1 MTEYVVGVLIAFVIV
16 LVSMIFHELAHGLV
30 AYWLGDD
37 TAKSEGR
44 LTLNPTKHLDP
55 FLSILLPLIMFI
67 SGGPVFGGAKPVPV
81 NSRNLKHGVWGMAL
95 VAIAGPLTNFVL
107 ALVGFLI
114 GYYTGAFMTGV
125 GIWGEILAD
134 VVTINLG
141 FGVFNLIPIPP
152 LDGSR
157 VLYAIAPDGVRN
169 VMAQMER
176 WGILV
181 VMLLVVLAPGVISAI
196 MGGAING
203 ILEVFY
209 WIVGVR

>member
-1 MTEYVVGVLIAFVIV
+1 
-16 LVSMIFHELAHGLV
+16 
-30 AYWLGDD
+30 
-37 TAKSEGR
+37 
-44 LTLNPTKHLDP
+44 
-55 FLSILLPLIMFI
+55 
-67 SGGPVFGGAKPVPV
+67 
-81 NSRNLKHGVWGMAL
+81 
-95 VAIAGPLTNFVL
+95 
-107 ALVGFLI
+107 
-114 GYYTGAFMTGV
+114 MTGV

-157 VLYAIAPDGVRN
+157 ILYAIAPDGVRN

-181 VMLLVVLAPGVISAI
+181 VMFLVVLAPGVISAI

>member
-1 MTEYVVGVLIAFVIV
+1 
-16 LVSMIFHELAHGLV
+16 
-30 AYWLGDD
+30 
-37 TAKSEGR
+37 
-44 LTLNPTKHLDP
+44 
-55 FLSILLPLIMFI
+55 
-67 SGGPVFGGAKPVPV
+67 
-81 NSRNLKHGVWGMAL
+81 
-95 VAIAGPLTNFVL
+95 
-107 ALVGFLI
+107 
-114 GYYTGAFMTGV
+114 MTGV

-181 VMLLVVLAPGVISAI
+181 VMFLVVLAPGVISAI

>member
-55 FLSILLPLIMFI
+55 FLSILLPLMMFI

-114 GYYTGAFMTGV
+114 GYYTGAFMTGA

>member
-114 GYYTGAFMTGV
+114 GYYTGAFMMGA

-169 VMAQMER
+169 VMTQMER
-176 WGILV
+176 WGILI

>member
-114 GYYTGAFMTGV
+114 GYYTGVFITGV

-157 VLYAIAPDGVRN
+157 VLYAIAPDEVRN

-181 VMLLVVLAPGVISAI
+181 VMFLVVLAPGVISAI

>member
-55 FLSILLPLIMFI
+55 FLSILLPLMMFI

-157 VLYAIAPDGVRN
+157 ILYAIAPDGVRN

-181 VMLLVVLAPGVISAI
+181 VMFLVVLAPGVISAI

>member
-16 LVSMIFHELAHGLV
+16 LVSMVFHELAHGLV

-55 FLSILLPLIMFI
+55 FLSILLPLMMFI

-114 GYYTGAFMTGV
+114 GYYTGAFMTGA

-181 VMLLVVLAPGVISAI
+181 VMFLVVLAPGVISAI

>member
-55 FLSILLPLIMFI
+55 FLSILLPLMMFI

-95 VAIAGPLTNFVL
+95 VAIAGPLTNFAL

-114 GYYTGAFMTGV
+114 GYYTGAFMTGA

-134 VVTINLG
+134 VFTINLG

-169 VMAQMER
+169 VMTQMER
-176 WGILV
+176 WGILI

>member
-1 MTEYVVGVLIAFVIV
+1 M
-16 LVSMIFHELAHGLV
+16 
-30 AYWLGDD
+30 
-37 TAKSEGR
+37 
-44 LTLNPTKHLDP
+44 
-55 FLSILLPLIMFI
+55 
-67 SGGPVFGGAKPVPV
+67 
-81 NSRNLKHGVWGMAL
+81 
-95 VAIAGPLTNFVL
+95 
-107 ALVGFLI
+107 
-114 GYYTGAFMTGV
+114 TGA

-181 VMLLVVLAPGVISAI
+181 VMFLVVLAPGVISAI